1 MNKRIRRKKGLLDPK
16 LRVWP
21 PFPGTTGPTKYR
33 GHPPSPERL
42 GVMLGGAHV
51 EFVESPAIPIAEI
64 VFKRRSSYSSVDL
77 SWMRRHPRNYVSTHE
92 HRRVEAAIRRLA
104 RRYQRWEVKHAFG
117 SPHGHMHREEDWM
130 PKP

>member
-21 PFPGTTGPTKYR
+21 PFPSAVKEYV
-33 GHPPSPERL
+33 PP
-42 GVMLGGAHV
+42 V
-51 EFVESPAIPIAEI
+51 PIAEI
-64 VFKRRSSYSSVDL
+64 VFKRRSFYSSVDL
-77 SWMRRHPRNYVSTHE
+77 SWMRRHPRNYVSTNE
-92 HRRVEAAIRRLA
+92 HRRVRAAIRRLA